1 MNKYLEKVAEAAGR
15 AKAKEPERSLLGSA
29 LFAGAGLGT
38 IANQYSR
45 GNLTGRE
52 TLYHGSSKPRI
63 DQIKREGI
71 QPNRGGGVT
80 RVVSEQLESKNKPYS
95 FAARDRFSAATY
107 AAQQEAIEAGKVK
120 DVRQLMAS
128 KQDFAKAA
136 IPKVFSDKGTI
147 AKINLPTHLPE
158 YQSRLNPEIRHA
170 FRGINQNIFDFNKP
184 QTKKLTYQLLQ
195 KQVHTNKGAIPAEYI
210 QGSTSYRP
218 NSLKEIAGYIR
229 NNPKR
234 FLKGLGMTGV
244 GGGLLAASA
253 YAANP
258 SILKAKEGK

>member
-1 MNKYLEKVAEAAGR
+1 MNKYLIKVAEAT
-15 AKAKEPERSLLGSA
+15 AKKQPEQERSLLGSA

-63 DQIKREGI
+63 DQIKREGV

-80 RVVSEQLESKNKPYS
+80 RVVSEQLESRNKPYA
-95 FAARDRFSAATY
+95 FAAKDRFSAATY

-120 DVRQLMAS
+120 DLVGLMAS
-128 KQDFAKAA
+128 KQDFAKNAL
-136 IPKVFSDKGTI
+136 PKVFNDKGTI

-158 YQSRLNPEIRHA
+158 YRGRANPEIRHA

-184 QTKKLTYQLLQ
+184 QSKKIAYMSLQ
-195 KQVHTNKGAIPAEYI
+195 NAVHTNKGAIPAEYI
-210 QGSTSYRP
+210 KGSTSYKP
-218 NSLKEIAGYIR
+218 NSMSEIAGYVR

-234 FLKGLGMTGV
+234 FLKGLGLASGV

-258 SILKAKEGK
+258 GMFKTKEDK